1 MNLYTSPKTSIKI
14 PTEAQLR
21 SRIKAFL
28 ANTYHFVRL
37 EIDTWMGAGI
47 RYIPKARLEV
57 IDIENRTGE
66 QLLNDR
72 YFENWME
79 FSDKT
84 INNLADEFLFQ
95 NLLQIKGQKRLI
107 KRLVTKCLESDELTV
122 NVKSSPILKAQ
133 ILDGRKKGT
142 RKKPLPSSV
151 ANRVPIE
158 LEAGQMCWICTR
170 STAPYIANPGLVLKK
185 FQDGYR
191 IIYFTNIKG
200 SSEGTKLEINY
211 HTFRSPTRYEIG
223 LTPEQAILQKW

>member
-14 PTEAQLR
+14 PTEAQLQ

-37 EIDTWMGAGI
+37 EIDTWMGADM

-66 QLLNDR
+66 QLLDDR

-107 KRLVTKCLESDELTV
+107 KRLVIECLESSELTV
-122 NVKSSPILKAQ
+122 KVRSSPILRAE
-133 ILDGRKKGT
+133 ILGGRKKSLG
-142 RKKPLPSSV
+142 KKPLPSGSPS
-151 ANRVPIE
+151 RIPIK
-158 LEAGQMCWICTR
+158 LQVGDMCWICTR
-170 STAPYIANPGLVLKK
+170 RTAPYMANPGLVLKK
-185 FQDGYR
+185 SQDGYR
-191 IIYFTNIKG
+191 IIYSQTSKALAKVQFPKSITTC
-200 SSEGTKLEINY
+200 SEALPAMK
-211 HTFRSPTRYEIG
+211 
-223 LTPEQAILQKW
+223 